1 MSVWAVIVA
10 AGSGERMGLGCNK
23 ALLPLG
29 GKTVLERSVEAFE
42 GMVDGIVAVCRRQ
55 DEEQVRALGING
67 KIVTGGPSRQESVLN
82 GLRVL
87 PQSAQVVLVHDAA
100 RPFVSRETIER
111 CIASAQEFGSG
122 VAAVPVTD
130 TIKRADAHG
139 VVEKTLPRQMLF
151 AAQTPQAF
159 RPQELTR
166 ALEMLTAHGEHVTDD
181 AAAMELCGY
190 CVRLVKGDEGNNKL
204 THLSDLQNARA
215 RLGEGEAK
223 MECRIGHGF
232 DVHRLQEGR
241 KLILCGVEIPYEKG
255 LLGHSDA
262 DVAVHALMDAL
273 LGALALGDI
282 GKLFPDTDARYSGIS
297 SILLLKEVA
306 ALLARHGAQVEN
318 ADITIIAQRPKLKPY
333 EEEMVSR
340 VAAALGIE
348 TARVSVKA
356 TTTEGLGF
364 EGEGLGISAHAV
376 ALVRKP

>member
-1 MSVWAVIVA
+1 
-10 AGSGERMGLGCNK
+10 MGLGCNK

-166 ALEMLTAHGEHVTDD
+166 ALEMLTAAPVRFSAVDCPICGCQIRLAERAPRIDLPAITEQHD
-181 AAAMELCGY
+181 ADAE
-190 CVRLVKGDEGNNKL
+190 E
-204 THLSDLQNARA
+204 T
-215 RLGEGEAK
+215 EGEA
-223 MECRIGHGF
+223 E
-232 DVHRLQEGR
+232 
-241 KLILCGVEIPYEKG
+241 
-255 LLGHSDA
+255 
-262 DVAVHALMDAL
+262 
-273 LGALALGDI
+273 
-282 GKLFPDTDARYSGIS
+282 
-297 SILLLKEVA
+297 
-306 ALLARHGAQVEN
+306 
-318 ADITIIAQRPKLKPY
+318 
-333 EEEMVSR
+333 
-340 VAAALGIE
+340 
-348 TARVSVKA
+348 
-356 TTTEGLGF
+356 
-364 EGEGLGISAHAV
+364 
-376 ALVRKP
+376 